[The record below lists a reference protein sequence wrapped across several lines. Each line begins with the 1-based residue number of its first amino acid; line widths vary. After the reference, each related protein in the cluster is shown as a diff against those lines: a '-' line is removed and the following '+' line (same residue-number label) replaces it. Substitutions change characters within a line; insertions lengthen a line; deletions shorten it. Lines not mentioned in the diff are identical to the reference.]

1 MNEQKKYWTDD
12 PELVEKY
19 VLGQLSDEERKRLD
33 AEIADCE
40 PCKAALQR
48 ELQLAAGIR
57 RHGRDQLKSRLRLK
71 LRREQSQQ
79 IFRYQFVGLA
89 AAVVVIAIGVGVYQ
103 VWFSGMEAPKKFKER
118 QIVIKQP
125 EAPQETSKPDDRDG
139 AQGEKDAGKMQKK
152 SALKPTTEKPDVAA
166 SQGAAVKKE
175 ETITSL
181 SRQGFATLEEGD
193 SETKGRLDKAD
204 GGEPVKVKKNIPT
217 QSIWLIGKV
226 VMIENKKPSTLSDV
240 QPQALMGEQ
249 SREKATQRNEQRSRT
264 MIVKRGNVD
273 EQIVLQQKSF
283 RDLPRSRQTQIG
295 RKNLVETLV
304 QHNADGLRL
313 TIYSDV
319 ISAAEIEN
327 ATVETA
333 GSDSIIVETG
343 SQRIYYKL
351 PASFQSSTR
360 TRR

>member
-1 MNEQKKYWTDD
+1 MANEQKKYWTDD

-48 ELQLAAGIR
+48 ELQLTAGIR

-79 IFRYQFVGLA
+79 IFRYQFIGLA
-89 AAVVVIAIGVGVYQ
+89 AAVIVIAIGVGVYQ
-103 VWFSGMEAPKKFKER
+103 VWFSEVKAPKKFNNKE
-118 QIVIKQP
+118 IVLKQQDSTDG
-125 EAPQETSKPDDRDG
+125 ESKPM
-139 AQGEKDAGKMQKK
+139 GESGGGQSKDEGKMQKRSMAK
-152 SALKPTTEKPDVAA
+152 RSSQEEVIASSHGPAAKKDMAVA
-166 SQGAAVKKE
+166 SSK
-175 ETITSL
+175 
-181 SRQGFATLEEGD
+181 QGFVK
-193 SETKGRLDKAD
+193 SEDRVSGNAEST
-204 GGEPVKVKKNIPT
+204 EPVKPKRNIPT

-226 VMIENKKPSTLSDV
+226 VMIEDQKPMALSDA
-240 QPQALMGEQ
+240 QPQVLMSEQ
-249 SREKATQRNEQRSRT
+249 SKEKSTQSVGQRSKRIT
-264 MIVKRGNVD
+264 IKRGETD
-273 EQIVLQQKSF
+273 EQVVLLQRSF

-295 RKNLVETLV
+295 RKNVVETLV
-304 QHNADGLRL
+304 QQSDEGLRL
-313 TIYSDV
+313 TIYSDA
-319 ISAAEIEN
+319 ISAAEIES
-327 ATVETA
+327 ATIEIT

-351 PASFQSSTR
+351 PASFQQQTR